1 MHELNIGGQITELR
15 KAKGVTQEA
24 LARAIGV
31 SGQAVSKWE
40 GGGSPDISLL
50 PAIADYFGVAID
62 CLFGR
67 MPENRRNIEE
77 VVFNHVAKAIDEFDG
92 EPWDAP
98 DECQTAVFERV
109 KKICWAVLYGML
121 GTRIF
126 EQMSLPMKELF
137 DDMVAK
143 MDSEISLYG
152 RVVYNRGMV
161 IASATRSFPYFF
173 FMPEPEKGWSEGL
186 LPREEYCKTFA
197 ALGDED
203 ILSSLLLLHTKKPN
217 TNFTAGYLA
226 KETGLSAERTERVIA
241 SLTDMGFVKE
251 YHIELE
257 DTRQKFY
264 EFRPKESF
272 IAVLMLMRAV
282 IHTPTH
288 HVISA
293 AERSKPLLR
302 LEGDNT

>member
-1 MHELNIGGQITELR
+1 MHELNIGGHITELR

-50 PAIADYFGVAID
+50 PAIADYFDVAID

-67 MPENRRNIEE
+67 AAEIHKDIEE
-77 VVFNHVAKAIDEFDG
+77 IVLNHVAKAIDEFDG
-92 EPWDAP
+92 EPWEAP
-98 DECQTAVFERV
+98 EECQAAVFERA
-109 KKICWAVLYGML
+109 KKVCWAVLFGIL

-126 EQMSLPMKELF
+126 NQMGLPTKDLFGDIVMKS
-137 DDMVAK
+137 
-143 MDSEISLYG
+143 DSSISLYG
-152 RVVYNRGMV
+152 RILYNRGMV
-161 IASATRSFPYFF
+161 LASSSRNFPYLF
-173 FMPEPEKGWSEGL
+173 FMPEPEKGWGEGL
-186 LPREEYCKTFA
+186 LPREEYRKAFA

-203 ILSSLLLLHTKKPN
+203 ILRSLLLLHAKEPN

-226 KETGLSAERTERVIA
+226 KEAGLPAERTERVIEN
-241 SLTDMGFVKE
+241 LTEMGFVKE

-257 DTRQKFY
+257 DARQKFY
-264 EFRPKESF
+264 EFKPKESF
-272 IAVLMLMRAV
+272 IAVLMLMRAF

-288 HVISA
+288 YIICA

-302 LEGDNT
+302 PKGDNA